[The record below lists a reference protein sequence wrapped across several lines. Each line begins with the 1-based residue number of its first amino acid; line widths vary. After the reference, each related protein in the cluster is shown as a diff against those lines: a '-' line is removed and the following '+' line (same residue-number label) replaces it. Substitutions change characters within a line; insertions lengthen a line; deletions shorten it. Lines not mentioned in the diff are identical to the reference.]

1 MTLQKLIDVCG
12 LESVVVPDAQINVAA
27 AYTSDLLSDVMA
39 HCPGESVLV
48 TVQNHKNTVAVC
60 TLTGAVAILVV
71 HSRDIPDDMLAA
83 ARQEGVALLR
93 TPDDQFAVSCKIGAV
108 LATCKAV

>member
-1 MTLQKLIDVCG
+1 MTLQELIEVCG
-12 LESVVVPDAQINVAA
+12 LERVVVPDAQAVVTA

-48 TVQNHKNTVAVC
+48 TVQNHRNTVAVC

-71 HSRDIPDDMLAA
+71 HRREIPDDMLEV
-83 ARQEGVALLR
+83 ARREGVALLR
-93 TPDDQFAVSCKIGAV
+93 TAEDQFAASCRIGAV
-108 LATCKAV
+108 LLKTCT